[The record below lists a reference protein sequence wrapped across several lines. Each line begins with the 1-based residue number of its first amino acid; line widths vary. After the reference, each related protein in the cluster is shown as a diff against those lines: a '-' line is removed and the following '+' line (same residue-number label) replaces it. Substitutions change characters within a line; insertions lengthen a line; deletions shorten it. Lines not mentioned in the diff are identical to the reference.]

1 MKFIWLLASTSRS
14 RAAFGTVV
22 VGVVVTTVFV
32 LHEVQI
38 SGVSITARAM
48 LAILFVDFEL
58 VMRCSPFRA
67 RVVIVVFFSIIQNVL
82 KVKRLS
88 KGEKVKG
95 ERV

>member
-1 MKFIWLLASTSRS
+1 
-14 RAAFGTVV
+14 
-22 VGVVVTTVFV
+22 
-32 LHEVQI
+32 
-38 SGVSITARAM
+38 M

-58 VMRCSPFRA
+58 VMRCSPLRA

-95 ERV
+95 ERVKKRKAQSPKTTRFATNLFLQEFVNPPTRQLKPVFKPINP